1 MFMRNVAKCMEFE
14 QLIMQYVTIVA
25 PIIWSLWSLEAANA
39 NTADVFVFWLSVVAL
54 LDYLFK
60 QGSDATG
67 IPDMLTRKIREIINT
82 QYDEFFS
89 NKVYLVTFTLDLYM
103 CN

>member
-1 MFMRNVAKCMEFE
+1 MRNAAKCIEFE

-39 NTADVFVFWLSVVAL
+39 NTADVFIFWLSIVAS
-54 LDYLFK
+54 LDCLFK

-67 IPDMLTRKIREIINT
+67 IPDMLTRKIGEIINT
-82 QYDEFFS
+82 QYDEFFN
-89 NKVYLVTFTLDLYM
+89 NKVYLVTFTLDLHM

>member
-1 MFMRNVAKCMEFE
+1 MSNVAKYMEFE
-14 QLIMQYVTIVA
+14 QLIIQYVTIVA
-25 PIIWSLWSLEAANA
+25 PIIQSLGSLEAANA
-39 NTADVFVFWLSVVAL
+39 NTSDIFVFWLSIVAL
-54 LDYLFK
+54 LDCLFK

-67 IPDMLTRKIREIINT
+67 IPDALARKIREIINT

-89 NKVYLVTFTLDLYM
+89 NKVYLVTFALVPCV

>member
-1 MFMRNVAKCMEFE
+1 MSNAAKYMEFE

-25 PIIWSLWSLEAANA
+25 PIIRSLWSLEAANA
-39 NTADVFVFWLSVVAL
+39 NTSDIFVFWLSIDAS
-54 LDYLFK
+54 LDCLFK

-82 QYDEFFS
+82 
-89 NKVYLVTFTLDLYM
+89 
-103 CN
+103 